1 MYRKRGLATEYQD
14 IIYTLEDH
22 IATITLNRPETL
34 NAFTQAM
41 IDEWVDAIE
50 AAKNDSKVRVMVVT
64 GAGRGFCSG
73 MDVRA
78 TAGRGEEAPLYTRRN
93 YMRQHV
99 HKVPRALESFD
110 KPYIAAINGPAAGAG
125 MDMASMAD
133 IRIMSD
139 KAKVGMNY
147 VRMGLLPGDAG
158 CHFLPRIV
166 GIARALELIWS
177 GRMIDAEEAL
187 RIGYVTKVVPH
198 DELLAATKE
207 FCLEFTRASVATQF
221 AKRLV
226 WRSMDMYRNINL
238 EMAEM
243 AMLINSTTPDTKEG
257 PRAWVEKRKP
267 QWTAE

>member
-1 MYRKRGLATEYQD
+1 MAYQD
-14 IIYTLEDH
+14 IIYNVEDH

-34 NAFTQAM
+34 NAFTPALL
-41 IDEWVDAIE
+41 DEWVDAIE
-50 AAKNDSKVRVMVVT
+50 TAQKDAQVRVVVVT

-73 MDVRA
+73 MDVRGA
-78 TAGRGEEAPLYTRRN
+78 ARGGEAPPLYARRN
-93 YMRQHV
+93 FMRIGV
-99 HKVPRALESFD
+99 HKVPRALEGLA
-110 KPYIAAINGPAAGAG
+110 KPYIASINGPAAGAG

-139 KAKVGMNY
+139 KARVGMNY

-158 CHFLPRIV
+158 CYFLPRIV
-166 GIARALELIWS
+166 GIAKALELIWS

-187 RIGYVTKVVPH
+187 RIGYVSKVVPH
-198 DELLAATKE
+198 DELPAATKE
-207 FCLEFTRASVATQF
+207 FCLQFTQAPVATQF

-226 WRSMDMYRNINL
+226 WRGIDMYRNINL

-257 PRAWVEKRKP
+257 PRAWVEKREP

>member
-1 MYRKRGLATEYQD
+1 MKYKD
-14 IIYTLEDH
+14 IIYTVEDY

-34 NAFTQAM
+34 NAFTGTM
-41 IDEWVDAIE
+41 INEWVDAIE
-50 AAKNDSKVRVMVVT
+50 TVKTDPKVRVLVVT

-73 MDVRA
+73 MDVRGA
-78 TAGRGEEAPLYTRRN
+78 AGRGQAPPLYARRN
-93 YMRQHV
+93 YMRLGV
-99 HKVPRALESFD
+99 HRVPRSLESLD
-110 KPYIAAINGPAAGAG
+110 KPYIASINGPAAGAG

-139 KAKVGMNY
+139 SARVGMTY

-158 CHFLPRIV
+158 CYFLPRIV
-166 GIARALELIWS
+166 GTAKALELIWS

-187 RIGYVTKVVPH
+187 QIGYVTKVVPH
-198 DELLAATKE
+198 DQLSAATRE
-207 FCLEFTRASVATQF
+207 FCLQFTKAPVAIQL

-226 WRSMDMYRNINL
+226 WRGIDMYRNINL

-257 PRAWVEKRKP
+257 PTAWVEKREP
-267 QWTAE
+267 EWTAE